1 MSLKQDIY
9 NTERCR
15 VYIVWDMKDAQ
26 GIFFVLKGQRDPGE
40 TILADTFDTTTNTT
54 DTTKMQHLILA
65 MVHNASM

>member
-1 MSLKQDIY
+1 
-9 NTERCR
+9 
-15 VYIVWDMKDAQ
+15 MKEAQ

-40 TILADTFDTTTNTT
+40 TVLADTFDTTTNTI